1 MPTIFSTR
9 KLLGIILTG
18 LIVTSCGGGTSSN
31 TSGNTSSDRS
41 SDTNPKTLTINVPS
55 LGYSATLDRT
65 TTAADI
71 GRVRLELRE
80 QCRNI
85 FTIGSRSQARCLTEV
100 SEAAQAAVIF
110 INS

>member
-18 LIVTSCGGGTSSN
+18 LIVTSCSGGTSSN
-31 TSGNTSSDRS
+31 ASSDRS

-85 FTIGSRSQARCLTEV
+85 FSIGSRSQARCLNEV

-110 INS
+110 INN

>member
-1 MPTIFSTR
+1 
-9 KLLGIILTG
+9 
-18 LIVTSCGGGTSSN
+18 
-31 TSGNTSSDRS
+31 
-41 SDTNPKTLTINVPS
+41 
-55 LGYSATLDRT
+55 LDRT

-85 FTIGSRSQARCLTEV
+85 FSIGSRSQARCLNEV

-110 INS
+110 INN

>member
-85 FTIGSRSQARCLTEV
+85 FSIGSRSQARCLNEV